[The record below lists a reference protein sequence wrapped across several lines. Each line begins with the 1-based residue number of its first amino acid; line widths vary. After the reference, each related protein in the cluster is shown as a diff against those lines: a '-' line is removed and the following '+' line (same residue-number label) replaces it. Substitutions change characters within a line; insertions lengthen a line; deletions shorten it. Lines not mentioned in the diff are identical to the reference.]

1 MEVLLDKSSA
11 TLASLKVVLTQ
22 EDYQPKVDKAIKDY
36 SKKAQLKGF
45 RPGKVPAPVISRMY
59 GKSIK
64 IDEINSLL
72 SRAVSDFIKDNKL
85 QIVGDPVPAKQEA
98 ETIDWD
104 TQTTFEFLFDLG
116 LASDFE
122 VDLSA
127 LPVTTEYTL
136 VAGQTELD
144 ETITS
149 LRERFAETTHPEVSE
164 AGDMLY
170 GEIKQESSEFVT
182 NTAIPTKRVKDEQQ
196 ALFVGVKVGD
206 VITFDIQQT
215 FEDIEAVA
223 HITAKKKE
231 EAEGLVGDFTFT
243 VADITRMQPALLDQ
257 AFFDKALGEGK
268 ADSEEAFRTQ
278 VLEIM
283 QENYKREAELFFRR
297 SIEDTLL
304 SAIPIELPVE
314 FLKDWLER
322 INEGKFTREQIEEQ
336 FGDFEKTMKLNLIK
350 GRVAEQANVEVQY
363 AEVFD
368 FAKQMI
374 RSQFGMYGADTS
386 MDELINKVAQNYL
399 ADREKD
405 NFNKTYNQ
413 VFDQKVLDL
422 IVEQAPKEAKEI
434 SLGEFEAL
442 VKNI

>member
-1 MEVLLDKSSA
+1 M
-11 TLASLKVVLTQ
+11 
-22 EDYQPKVDKAIKDY
+22 
-36 SKKAQLKGF
+36 
-45 RPGKVPAPVISRMY
+45 
-59 GKSIK
+59 
-64 IDEINSLL
+64 
-72 SRAVSDFIKDNKL
+72 
-85 QIVGDPVPAKQEA
+85 
-98 ETIDWD
+98 
-104 TQTTFEFLFDLG
+104 
-116 LASDFE
+116 
-122 VDLSA
+122 
-127 LPVTTEYTL
+127 
-136 VAGQTELD
+136 
-144 ETITS
+144 
-149 LRERFAETTHPEVSE
+149 
-164 AGDMLY
+164 
-170 GEIKQESSEFVT
+170 
-182 NTAIPTKRVKDEQQ
+182 
-196 ALFVGVKVGD
+196 
-206 VITFDIQQT
+206 
-215 FEDIEAVA
+215 
-223 HITAKKKE
+223 
-231 EAEGLVGDFTFT
+231 
-243 VADITRMQPALLDQ
+243 
-257 AFFDKALGEGK
+257 
-268 ADSEEAFRTQ
+268 
-278 VLEIM
+278 LEIM